1 MNGALIICRFCEK
14 TVAKNELWDH
24 IAVDIGYRPFDCA
37 TCAQTFVNKAELTEH
52 EFKNGG
58 HKGNYVRKFNKIFLF
73 FHGICS
79 FLRLT
84 ISSFYRFML

>member
-24 IAVDIGYRPFDCA
+24 IAVDIGCRPFDCA

-79 FLRLT
+79 FFT
-84 ISSFYRFML
+84 AHN